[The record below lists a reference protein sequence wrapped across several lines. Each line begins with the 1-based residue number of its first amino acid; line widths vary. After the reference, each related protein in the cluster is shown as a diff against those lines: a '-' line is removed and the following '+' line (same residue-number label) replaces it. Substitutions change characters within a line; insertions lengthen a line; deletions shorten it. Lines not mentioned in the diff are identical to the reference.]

1 MMLKHMEVFRMQFMK
16 ESVKKYCVFLLIAV
30 FLFLIMPGKVNAASN
45 TLVNG
50 GFEYPNLNVTA
61 GQWWTNYNPTME
73 QQPSFGWN
81 TTSNSTPKFEFGGDW
96 NVSAWGIE
104 FIPEG
109 RQFIELNANVQAAAY
124 QDLNTTPGTIIYWS
138 LYQGGVCYSNSPNI
152 DNTMAVRIGIPND
165 LDSTNMIT
173 SSATAYDQEWTKRTI
188 YKLDSKSE
196 ESDTPP
202 AYDGKDADKKRLF
215 TQMERW
221 TRYEGLYVVP
231 EGQTITRFAFASLS
245 EIPTQG
251 NLLDGIE
258 FRVATQDDLNNLGNT
273 SGSEQDSEAQKEAAR
288 IEKAKRDWE
297 VSDSNPKNYLT
308 TITGDDGAIITSGV
322 PTKNQSEDYFNL
334 IVKNETQEAERLFA
348 KTAAENQIVVTFSK
362 ASYGDELKKLLEN
375 KAALQNGILSK
386 EIQVTAKERTKKDYK
401 LVRDIEMTEE
411 PIRYNAQLSDEL
423 LAAAKAGKKILVI
436 GYNYNGET
444 EVLQDLDNT
453 TGIFAFETKNPTGI
467 FAFVIAQ

>member
-16 ESVKKYCVFLLIAV
+16 EAVKKYCVFLLIAV

-50 GFEYPNLNVTA
+50 GFEYPNLNVTT

-73 QQPSFGWN
+73 QQSSFGWN

-96 NVSAWGIE
+96 NVNAWGIQ

-138 LYQGGVCYSNSPNI
+138 LYQGGVWYWDSTNI
-152 DNTMAVRIGIPND
+152 DNTMAVRIGTQGQLPVD
-165 LDSTNMIT
+165 TMKT
-173 SSATAYDQEWTKRTI
+173 SSGTAYDQEWTKRTI

-215 TQMERW
+215 TQMKRW

-245 EIPTQG
+245 GIPTQG

-386 EIQVTAKERTKKDYK
+386 VIQVTAQERTKKDYK

>member
-1 MMLKHMEVFRMQFMK
+1 MQFMK
-16 ESVKKYCVFLLIAV
+16 EAVKKYCVFLLIAV

-73 QQPSFGWN
+73 QQSSFGWN

-96 NVSAWGIE
+96 NVNAWGIQ

-138 LYQGGVCYSNSPNI
+138 LYQGGVWYWDSTNI
-152 DNTMAVRIGIPND
+152 DNTMAVRIGTQGQLPVD
-165 LDSTNMIT
+165 TMKT
-173 SSATAYDQEWTKRTI
+173 SSGTAYDQEWTKRTI

-215 TQMERW
+215 TQMKRW

-231 EGQTITRFAFASLS
+231 EGQTITRFAYASLS
-245 EIPTQG
+245 GIPTQG

-386 EIQVTAKERTKKDYK
+386 VIQVTAQERTKKDYK

>member
-1 MMLKHMEVFRMQFMK
+1 MQFMK
-16 ESVKKYCVFLLIAV
+16 EAVKKYCVFLLIAV

-50 GFEYPNLNVTA
+50 GFEYPNLNVTT

-73 QQPSFGWN
+73 QQSSFGWN

-96 NVSAWGIE
+96 NVNAWGIQ

-138 LYQGGVCYSNSPNI
+138 LYQGGVWYWDSTNI
-152 DNTMAVRIGIPND
+152 DNTMAVRIGTQGQLPVD
-165 LDSTNMIT
+165 TMKT
-173 SSATAYDQEWTKRTI
+173 SSGTAYDQEWTKRTI

-215 TQMERW
+215 TQMKRW

-245 EIPTQG
+245 GIPTQG

-386 EIQVTAKERTKKDYK
+386 VIQVTAQERTKKDYK

>member
-1 MMLKHMEVFRMQFMK
+1 MRLKYMEVFRMQLFK
-16 ESVKKYCVFLLIAV
+16 SSWIKYSA
-30 FLFLIMPGKVNAASN
+30 LIMMTVLLVLTSHGEVHASGNAS
-45 TLVNG
+45 LING
-50 GFEYPNLNVTA
+50 GFEYPGTS
-61 GQWWTNYNPTME
+61 GGSWWMYYIPTME
-73 QQPSFGWN
+73 ELSTFGWK
-81 TTSNSTPKFEFGGDW
+81 TTNVNNRFELGGW
-96 NVSAWGIE
+96 NISGWGIG
-104 FIPEG
+104 FAPEG
-109 RQFIELNANVQAAAY
+109 NRFIELNADLQAAVY
-124 QDLNTTPGTIIYWS
+124 QDLTTTPGTIIYWS
-138 LYQGGVCYSNSPNI
+138 LYQGGVWYSNSPNI
-152 DNTMAVRIGIPND
+152 DNTMAVRIGIPDD
-165 LDSTNMIT
+165 LDNTNMIT
-173 SSATAYDQEWTKRTI
+173 SSTTSYDQEWTKRTI

-196 ESDTPP
+196 ESAVPT
-202 AYDGKDADKKRLF
+202 AYNGKDSDKKRLF
-215 TQMERW
+215 TEVKRW

-231 EGQTITRFAFASLS
+231 EGQTLTRFAFASLS
-245 EIPTQG
+245 ATTTQG

-322 PTKNQSEDYFNL
+322 PTKNQSIDYFNL

-362 ASYGDELKKLLEN
+362 ATYGDELKKLLEN

-386 EIQVTAKERTKKDYK
+386 VIQVTAQERTKKDYK
-401 LVRDIEMTEE
+401 LVRDIEMTEA

-436 GYNYNGET
+436 GYNCNGET
-444 EVLQDLDNT
+444 EVLQDLDNA